1 MKETTILKMAQ
12 CGALLAAGLAGFIVG
27 RDWWQLSP
35 PANTVETEKV
45 KRVAGDLEK
54 GIHTISIDGN
64 EYVIV
69 IGQTGVAICQKSTS
83 NNFSNSWRLWPK

>member
-12 CGALLAAGLAGFIVG
+12 CGALLAAGLAGFCVG

-35 PANTVETEKV
+35 PANTPANTIEAAKS
-45 KRVAGDLEK
+45 KQIAGDLEK
-54 GIHTISIDGN
+54 GVHIINIDEN

-69 IGQTGVAICQKSTS
+69 VGQTGVAICPKS
-83 NNFSNSWRLWPK
+83 K